1 MKMKVK
7 YLILIRFWQQNWSH
21 RIDLLPKP
29 LHVMTLKLRYAR
41 LQRTATKMILGQ
53 NKRQALIIRIFGH
66 QRPRCSRHQQ
76 LSSERLLAELII
88 WIEASRNV
96 TSDPFRNGPSIF
108 FPTIF
113 ETSMVKFHGLLGRN
127 ECQHGQCASIT
138 LQKFLLGH
146 SLRSLGDF
154 CVKLAHIL
162 AIILNFGLT

>member
-1 MKMKVK
+1 
-7 YLILIRFWQQNWSH
+7 
-21 RIDLLPKP
+21 
-29 LHVMTLKLRYAR
+29 MTLKLRYTR

-76 LSSERLLAELII
+76 LSSERLLAELISHHLNRGI
-88 WIEASRNV
+88 KKCY
-96 TSDPFRNGPSIF
+96 FRSFHNGPSIF
-108 FPTIF
+108 FPSIF